1 MKSEERNIKPFV
13 ENDGYVER
21 LVSEVTEAAISKRK
35 NRNWYAPLM
44 RVAAAVA
51 LVVTIGGSG
60 WLYMNNQKVDE
71 APLDTFLSSISDEEA
86 SMLEN
91 YYIEDII
98 LDEWE

>member
-21 LVSEVTEAAISKRK
+21 LVSEVTEVAISKHK
-35 NRNWYAPLM
+35 TNNWYAPLM

-51 LVVTIGGSG
+51 LVVTIGGAG
-60 WLYMNNQKVDE
+60 WLYMDSKKVEE
-71 APLDTFLSSISDEEA
+71 APLDAFLSSISDEEA

-91 YYIEDII
+91 YYVEDII